1 MATITLHPSQAV
13 TAESAYDSV
22 GVTANLNVPVGKGIT
37 NTSYAEVYM
46 TTGKQEQTYVTYRF
60 DASSI
65 PADATISKVSLKVK
79 VEAETEG
86 TARISIT
93 RVSLLSGNETLAK
106 SSDNAYGQDTTVVE
120 VSANNV
126 ARSKLDDAKLQV
138 FAQRGNWYANR
149 TYFVRFYGADLV
161 VEYTGDQ
168 PTPDP
173 DPPKPPDP
181 EPEPGPEPTPT
192 DKTHAAL
199 IDGTT
204 YSVLGGRALINGTGV
219 DIKGG
224 RALVNGTGVDIL
236 FDNGAGDYAPEFE
249 DNTWEQIID
258 ACQRNAVPNTWV
270 TGNNKLM
277 TIGGTEY
284 QIDIIGIKHDTYT
297 SGGKAPLTF
306 QLHDCHTER
315 KSMENG
321 NSNSNGWQDCA
332 MRKTH
337 LPDFLSQMPTKVQS
351 SVREVNKLTS
361 EGAQS
366 DYIVTTADKLFL
378 LSEIEI
384 FGKAAYSASGE
395 GTQYK
400 YYADGNSVIKNRDGG
415 VTDWWERSPKISD
428 IASYCRVFS
437 NGQNYS
443 GGASGLIG
451 VSFAFCF

>member
-1 MATITLHPSQAV
+1 MATITLHPSQV
-13 TAESAYDSV
+13 VAEESTYEQASATHPLSS
-22 GVTANLNVPVGKGIT
+22 AIGKGKT
-37 NTSYAEVYM
+37 NTTYAEWYM
-46 TTGKQEQTYVTYRF
+46 TKGAAAQTHVVYGF
-60 DASSI
+60 DTSSI
-65 PADATISKVSLKVK
+65 PADATIKSVAIIAKCQSENDK
-79 VEAETEG
+79 A
-86 TARISIT
+86 ARGGNT
-93 RVSLLSGNETLAK
+93 RVYLVSGGINIAQSELGAFGTSPTLVTLTA
-106 SSDNAYGQDTTVVE
+106 SMSRAQ
-120 VSANNV
+120 
-126 ARSKLDDAKLQV
+126 LDDVGVKIHA
-138 FAQRGNWYANR
+138 ARGLLGVNMQYWI
-149 TYFVRFYGADLV
+149 RFYGADLI
-161 VEYTGDQ
+161 VEYEVGT
-168 PTPDP
+168 T
-173 DPPKPPDP
+173 PPDP
-181 EPEPGPEPTPT
+181 EPKPPKPEPEPTPT

-204 YSVLGGRALINGTGV
+204 YSVTGGRALVNGTGV

-236 FDNGAGDYAPEFE
+236 FGNGAGDYAPTFA

-284 QIDIIGIKHDTYT
+284 QVDIIGIKHDTYA

-315 KSMENG
+315 ESMENG

-337 LPDFLSQMPTKVQS
+337 LPDFLSQMPAKVQS
-351 SVREVNKLTS
+351 SIREVNKLTS

-378 LSEIEI
+378 LSEIEV
-384 FGKAAYSASGE
+384 FGKSVYSASGE
-395 GTQYK
+395 GTQYQ